1 MATDSGSLAAPLALP
16 DTSPFA
22 STSSATPNSMAQ
34 GPSKAPQPEFGNV
47 NSTIG
52 AVAVSARPQPNQPP
66 QAVVQPPLEVDDMER
81 DSSPEPATDADIAY
95 MKKRLLEMGLTRDD
109 GTKPVNDA
117 DHNSR
122 EGELLDMVLTL
133 IRSPRISPSQL
144 TNQAEMIASLQA
156 QNELR
161 ASQLQEERLRME
173 SERDGFERMAEAL
186 IRQRNRPGVGITP
199 NEELVRKC
207 SILEADNRILRERLQ
222 ETHVRASALEAE
234 VLKLKPLLLMPTFPA
249 TLTPSVNSS
258 STAAKQPIG
267 KGKKRKQG
275 PEPMEDVQAE
285 GEPAPVTTNLHPQAQ
300 LLASSLISTPLP
312 QLRPAFPMPQPAT
325 TVPSMI
331 PNPTQPQS
339 MPTPTSAAELYRQ
352 PYQYLYPYYFPAPQ
366 PHPSPTA
373 TMSTAP
379 TAAATN
385 APPKA
390 INPYLNYTIHNA
402 RIQAIA
408 TGAASSS
415 GLSSPAPSSSSS
427 TPKPS
432 KAPANTSV
440 TTVPLNGLGPI
451 STMKPRRRSALSQGL
466 TADART
472 EHILLASRK
481 IGRERAAYV
490 AGILQNPDK
499 GVKDR
504 DQQQQ
509 SSSSSAALDNGNA
522 STSRTGKDSDGDRVG
537 GSRSGGG
544 SGGAGMGTA
553 PYFRSIASAAQLQ
566 ASGSGPS
573 SQGVEASTSSA
584 RPRKGSTST
593 NQHGGQQQHPY
604 RQSTFVFVRPPGGPN
619 SSSANDQGL
628 VGHQQQHASSSSSSS
643 NSDQRC
649 TNSGRGRA
657 GSEAGGGGTNS
668 QQPLRTPQ
676 QQPAS
681 LPNVVTPQQ
690 QHPQPHTKQ
699 TPLDSL
705 VTAALG
711 MQEGGAS
718 SSNGNA
724 NGNANA
730 NTNGNVVVVKE
741 KSGPGRRRKA
751 ADIEQAESPAPKR
764 RKSAALASQKA
775 GSSSGAG
782 TAVGRTPSALDVLAD
797 QAQAAVP
804 MTNRRGGGKA
814 GKGGSVN
821 GKAGAG
827 ASASVG
833 RRRSGRGKGKEK
845 EVVQPEEVEEGVEET
860 EDVEMKDVE
869 EEGEE
874 EVEEE
879 KEKEEEQEEE
889 KPVESVSAVVPKRRG
904 RPPKA
909 KKETATAKV
918 KVASSRTTK
927 NSPAVNLKEKEE
939 TPSAVSGKRKRAP
952 PRDRTVP
959 LTASASVTASSN
971 QAASASTS
979 SKAKGKKAAGDE
991 VPVKRGRGR
1000 PSKASTASAGS
1011 KAKAAVPTAPSDG
1024 PRIIAPPPADDG
1036 NGNDNGND
1044 DGDTVD
1050 LCLSS
1055 PHPDTRSSPLGQPQP
1070 VEPDAGPEGQMTG
1083 EVDSREVATD
1093 VVDVDVDADVDA
1105 DEGAAATHTTDIDKD
1120 GSSFTSAVNGSK
1132 AAPTE
1137 ANEIGVVAGEDEG
1150 SRGDGSL
1157 SVRTEVEDVNGNGSS
1172 AKPSVELSVAE
1183 ASMDLVGE
1191 EGTRGVSRVDFIDM
1205 DDSPV
1210 VASVTGDVVP
1220 SSTQSVKEVVVH
1232 GQSSLSD
1239 NKATGVASSAVT
1251 AGLLP
1256 GPSMDPDAS
1265 GVQDEEEE
1273 EVGNLIRMDIGS
1285 ETPVKETRH
1294 RPTSMAE
1301 KLPVPAQCD
1310 STTRPLRSSSPSQ
1323 SGPTGGITNIPR
1335 VQNISAPAPS
1345 TSELTISSSHR
1356 SSNPADL
1363 SLNTSASEVVS
1374 TPNVGRD
1381 QLATPTVLETG
1392 HEDGTHDSDMDAEA
1406 EDDDEDR
1413 DAEGEDEDMDGVEG
1427 TWPQISFSSTEISQ
1441 SLAAIN
1447 SLGEDA
1453 DAEGEIEDESDEP
1466 PEAVFRPSELIP
1478 GA

>member
-1 MATDSGSLAAPLALP
+1 MATDSGSLAPPLALP
-16 DTSPFA
+16 GSSPFA
-22 STSSATPNSMAQ
+22 STSSATPNSTAQ

-47 NSTIG
+47 NSTTG
-52 AVAVSARPQPNQPP
+52 AVAVSASPQPNQPP
-66 QAVVQPPLEVDDMER
+66 QALVQPPLEDDDMER

-133 IRSPRISPSQL
+133 IRPPRISPSQL
-144 TNQAEMIASLQA
+144 ANQAEMIASLQA
-156 QNELR
+156 QNELW

-186 IRQRNRPGVGITP
+186 IRQRNRPGVGIAP

-222 ETHVRASALEAE
+222 ETYVRANALEAE

-249 TLTPSVNSS
+249 TLTPSANTS
-258 STAAKQPIG
+258 STTTKQPIG

-275 PEPMEDVQAE
+275 SEPMEDVQAE
-285 GEPAPVTTNLHPQAQ
+285 GEPTLTTTNLHPQTH

-325 TVPSMI
+325 TGPSMN
-331 PNPTQPQS
+331 PTPTQPQS

-352 PYQYLYPYYFPAPQ
+352 PYPYLYPYYFTTPQ
-366 PHPSPTA
+366 PHPSPT
-373 TMSTAP
+373 TTTPTAP
-379 TAAATN
+379 IAAATN
-385 APPKA
+385 APAKA

-402 RIQAIA
+402 RIQAIT
-408 TGAASSS
+408 TGAAPSS

-432 KAPANTSV
+432 KAPANSSA
-440 TTVPLNGLGPI
+440 TTIPLNGLGPT

-509 SSSSSAALDNGNA
+509 SSSSAALDDGNA
-522 STSRTGKDSDGDRVG
+522 SASRTGKDSNGDRVG

-544 SGGAGMGTA
+544 AAGTGAA
-553 PYFRSIASAAQLQ
+553 PYFRSIASATQLQ

-573 SQGVEASTSSA
+573 SQGGEASTSSA
-584 RPRKGSTST
+584 RPRKGSTSA
-593 NQHGGQQQHPY
+593 NQHGGQQLHPY

-619 SSSANDQGL
+619 SSANDQGPASR
-628 VGHQQQHASSSSSSS
+628 QQQHASSSSSLTT

-649 TNSGRGRA
+649 TNLGRDRA

-668 QQPLRTPQ
+668 QQPYRTPQ

-718 SSNGNA
+718 SNGNA

-730 NTNGNVVVVKE
+730 NTNGNGVVVKE

-775 GSSSGAG
+775 GSSSGDG

-804 MTNRRGGGKA
+804 MANRRGGGKA

-845 EVVQPEEVEEGVEET
+845 EAVQPEEEGEEEVEET

-874 EVEEE
+874 EEEE
-879 KEKEEEQEEE
+879 QKEEQEEE
-889 KPVESVSAVVPKRRG
+889 KPVESVSVVVPKRRG

-909 KKETATAKV
+909 KKETATAKI
-918 KVASSRTTK
+918 KVASSRTTRS
-927 NSPAVNLKEKEE
+927 SPAINPKEKEE
-939 TPSAVSGKRKRAP
+939 TPSTVSGKRKRAP
-952 PRDRTVP
+952 PRDRTIP
-959 LTASASVTASSN
+959 LTASASVTASSS
-971 QAASASTS
+971 QAASTSTS
-979 SKAKGKKAAGDE
+979 SKAKGKKAVGDE

-1024 PRIIAPPPADDG
+1024 PRIIAPPPASDG
-1036 NGNDNGND
+1036 NGGDNGND

-1050 LCLSS
+1050 PRPS
-1055 PHPDTRSSPLGQPQP
+1055 PHPDTQSSPLHQLQP
-1070 VEPDAGPEGQMTG
+1070 VEPDAGSEM
-1083 EVDSREVATD
+1083 DSREVVTD
-1093 VVDVDVDADVDA
+1093 VVNVDADVLDADA
-1105 DEGAAATHTTDIDKD
+1105 DESAAATHANDIDKD
-1120 GSSFTSAVNGSK
+1120 GSSFTAAVVGSK
-1132 AAPTE
+1132 TAPTE
-1137 ANEIGVVAGEDEG
+1137 ANETDVVAGEDEDEG

-1157 SVRTEVEDVNGNGSS
+1157 SMQTEVEDVSGSDSS

-1183 ASMDLVGE
+1183 ASIDLVGE
-1191 EGTRGVSRVDFIDM
+1191 DEGSTGVSRVDFIDM
-1205 DDSPV
+1205 DVSPV

-1220 SSTQSVKEVVVH
+1220 SSTQSVKEVVEA

-1251 AGLLP
+1251 AGHLP
-1256 GPSMDPDAS
+1256 GPSMDCDAS
-1265 GVQDEEEE
+1265 GVQDKEEE

-1285 ETPVKETRH
+1285 ETPVKEDRH

-1301 KLPVPAQCD
+1301 KMPVPAQCD
-1310 STTRPLRSSSPSQ
+1310 STARPLRSSSPSQ
-1323 SGPTGGITNIPR
+1323 SGPTGGITNVPR
-1335 VQNISAPAPS
+1335 VQNASAPAPS
-1345 TSELTISSSHR
+1345 TSELIISSSHR

-1381 QLATPTVLETG
+1381 QLATPT
-1392 HEDGTHDSDMDAEA
+1392 HEDATYDSDMDAEA

-1427 TWPQISFSSTEISQ
+1427 TWPQISYSSTELSR
-1441 SLAAIN
+1441 SLAAID